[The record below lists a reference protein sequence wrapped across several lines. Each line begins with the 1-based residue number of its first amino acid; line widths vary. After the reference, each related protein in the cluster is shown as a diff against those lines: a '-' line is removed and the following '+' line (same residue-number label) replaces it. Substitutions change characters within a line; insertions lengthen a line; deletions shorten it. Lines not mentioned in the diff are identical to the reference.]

1 MEIDIREPTINR
13 YMRVL
18 IKSVFLFV
26 IFFGMLFVV
35 LSITMGQTIIGIVVA
50 MLVVLLSCL
59 YKSNRVVQVKL
70 INDKSVILNDGKRD
84 IELKKEEISY
94 VSKFVRFTFTKR
106 FLLAIR
112 VKNSSFLTLKRY
124 LFLNDPQN
132 NLIDLFKNMKI
143 DLKNIP

>member
-1 MEIDIREPTINR
+1 MEIEIREPNMNR

-26 IFFGMLFVV
+26 IFLGMLFVV
-35 LSITMGQTIIGIVVA
+35 LSITMRQTIVGIVVA
-50 MLVVLLSCL
+50 LLVVLLAYL
-59 YKSNRVVQVKL
+59 YKSNRVVQVKS

-94 VSKFVRFTFTKR
+94 LSKFVRFTFTKR

-112 VKNSSFLTLKRY
+112 VRNSSFLTLKRY